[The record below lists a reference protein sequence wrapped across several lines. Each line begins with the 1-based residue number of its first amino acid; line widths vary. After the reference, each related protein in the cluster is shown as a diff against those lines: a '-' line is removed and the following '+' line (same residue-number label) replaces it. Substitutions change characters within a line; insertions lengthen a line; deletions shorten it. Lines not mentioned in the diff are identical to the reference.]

1 MGLGC
6 WGIGGAFKHLQGMTS
21 AYGHVKDEDSIR
33 AIQKGIDMGVTLF
46 DTANAYGCGRSER
59 VLGKIIKDYRDDIV
73 LATKFGRVW
82 NFEYPDSSIP
92 CQIVGDDVSPDSIR
106 QACEDSLKR
115 LQTDYIDIYQLHLG
129 NMSVE
134 EVPNVL
140 STLDSL
146 VEDGLIR
153 SYGWSSDDPK
163 RVELFARKDHCSVT
177 QFHLSISA
185 VNPLM
190 IKVLEDNNIGGLIK
204 SPLNNGILTGKYK
217 NDSKR
222 PLDHMMSNSQFDQGR
237 IKIIR
242 LKLDKLKEILLDDGR
257 TLAQASIAWIWSLS
271 DKVIPIPGFR
281 TIEQVEENAKVLE
294 IGPLK
299 QSQIQEINS
308 LFKDVQVDESQSL

>member
-1 MGLGC
+1 
-6 WGIGGAFKHLQGMTS
+6 
-21 AYGHVKDEDSIR
+21 
-33 AIQKGIDMGVTLF
+33 
-46 DTANAYGCGRSER
+46 
-59 VLGKIIKDYRDDIV
+59 
-73 LATKFGRVW
+73 
-82 NFEYPDSSIP
+82 
-92 CQIVGDDVSPDSIR
+92 
-106 QACEDSLKR
+106 
-115 LQTDYIDIYQLHLG
+115 
-129 NMSVE
+129 
-134 EVPNVL
+134 
-140 STLDSL
+140 
-146 VEDGLIR
+146 
-153 SYGWSSDDPK
+153 
-163 RVELFARKDHCSVT
+163 
-177 QFHLSISA
+177 
-185 VNPLM
+185 M

-222 PLDHMMSNSQFDQGR
+222 PFDHMMSNSQFDQGR